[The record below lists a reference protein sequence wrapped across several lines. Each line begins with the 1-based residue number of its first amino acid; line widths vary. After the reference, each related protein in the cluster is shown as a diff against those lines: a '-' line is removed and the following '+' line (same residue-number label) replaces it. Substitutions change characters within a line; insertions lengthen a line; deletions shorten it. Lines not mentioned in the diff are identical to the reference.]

1 MEINRQF
8 SSSMSAKLRK
18 AYLIS
23 LCLCAEKTL
32 AVTTTAEEAVQ
43 EKAFIA
49 QVLESLTKPSSEHMA
64 TYIGLGLA
72 LAIVAG
78 IVFIAMGNSAG
89 DKQGQI
95 KVTLDDVKT
104 DSKKP
109 TAKVDS
115 AAPKKKEDAN
125 AKESEKKTTTEDGEE
140 EGSWSDEDSDEI
152 DTDNLY
158 KDLDQKGPFLRTV
171 TGTLEPESL
180 LKLRRI
186 IIRYAAKA
194 FMERKEEL
202 QTERINHLK
211 RKKYS
216 LYKECLQNIGA
227 EFQEVM
233 FKTTKTAAEFLE
245 LDPATYE
252 ASVRELMSNA
262 EHEDQFYRDEEQE
275 RLAVDTEGHELLT
288 R

>member
-1 MEINRQF
+1 MT
-8 SSSMSAKLRK
+8 AKLRK

-78 IVFIAMGNSAG
+78 IVFIAMGSSAG

-109 TAKVDS
+109 AKEDS
-115 AAPKKKEDAN
+115 SPKKKEDA
-125 AKESEKKTTTEDGEE
+125 KEKKGEDGEKKTEDGDGEDE
-140 EGSWSDEDSDEI
+140 EGSWSDEESEEI

-186 IIRYAAKA
+186 IIRYAALA
-194 FMERKEEL
+194 FSDRKEEF
-202 QTERINHLK
+202 QKERVDLLK
-211 RKKYS
+211 RKKFTQ
-216 LYKECLQNIGA
+216 YK
-227 EFQEVM
+227 
-233 FKTTKTAAEFLE
+233 
-245 LDPATYE
+245 
-252 ASVRELMSNA
+252 
-262 EHEDQFYRDEEQE
+262 
-275 RLAVDTEGHELLT
+275 
-288 R
+288 